1 MSVNCLAAPACISR
15 VVTVTLLRL
24 ASDELTVFQI
34 TDIDTLD
41 RPKRPDYL
49 LKPFERERY
58 YGVTSLF
65 DCAMEEN
72 F

>member
-1 MSVNCLAAPACISR
+1 LQV
-15 VVTVTLLRL
+15 

-41 RPKRPDYL
+41 RPKCPDYL
-49 LKPFERERY
+49 LKPFEHERY